1 MPELYR
7 NKIVEAFRD
16 NAIRSV
22 LLIDDEY
29 LPFENLV
36 ASSSSFRNELEAISA
51 DVNPTTP
58 DKETVYQARL
68 SKLQTLLTQASSNLM
83 RSMSL
88 KNSLVSFMKNDLSV
102 M

>member
-29 LPFENLV
+29 LPFEKLVTSHTSFYENLDSISKALE
-36 ASSSSFRNELEAISA
+36 ASSVV
-51 DVNPTTP
+51 VN
-58 DKETVYQARL
+58 
-68 SKLQTLLTQASSNLM
+68 
-83 RSMSL
+83 
-88 KNSLVSFMKNDLSV
+88 
-102 M
+102 

>member
-29 LPFENLV
+29 LPFE
-36 ASSSSFRNELEAISA
+36 
-51 DVNPTTP
+51 
-58 DKETVYQARL
+58 K
-68 SKLQTLLTQASSNLM
+68 
-83 RSMSL
+83 
-88 KNSLVSFMKNDLSV
+88 LVSAHTLFQEQLKPISDDPHAGIEK
-102 M
+102 